1 MNDHLTADTFELD
14 LTGMSHGGSA
24 IGRHQGRAIFVPY
37 GVPGD
42 RVRVRIVQ
50 DKGRFALAE
59 LIQVIQPAASRI
71 EPRCQHFGVGR
82 CGGCQFQ
89 SIDYAKQLELKQQT
103 VADQLARLGGIAD
116 ALVHPTLPS
125 PQPWHYRSHVTFH
138 VTPRGQ
144 LGFVSTDGRTILPI
158 DQCHIMSEPLA
169 SEFQSLR
176 AHTFPPAARLRLQAG
191 SSGQPVLFDMG
202 STHDDVAEALP
213 SRPHHRPSPA
223 LPAAAPVHYTLHGRA
238 FRCSPGSFFQ
248 VNLPQAAALVQ
259 LALDRLALSPTQR
272 VLDLY
277 AGVGLF
283 TAFIAP
289 RVQHVDAVELFAP
302 AVADARHNLSD
313 YANITFHIGKIESIL
328 PRLTH
333 PIDSALVDPPRAG
346 MDAPALNALI
356 HLNPRQIVYV
366 SCDPATLARD
376 ARRLREAGYHLR
388 DVQPVDMFP
397 QTYHIE
403 SVAHFLRPQG

>member
-1 MNDHLTADTFELD
+1 
-14 LTGMSHGGSA
+14 
-24 IGRHQGRAIFVPY
+24 
-37 GVPGD
+37 
-42 RVRVRIVQ
+42 
-50 DKGRFALAE
+50 
-59 LIQVIQPAASRI
+59 
-71 EPRCQHFGVGR
+71 
-82 CGGCQFQ
+82 
-89 SIDYAKQLELKQQT
+89 
-103 VADQLARLGGIAD
+103 
-116 ALVHPTLPS
+116 
-125 PQPWHYRSHVTFH
+125 
-138 VTPRGQ
+138 
-144 LGFVSTDGRTILPI
+144 
-158 DQCHIMSEPLA
+158 
-169 SEFQSLR
+169 
-176 AHTFPPAARLRLQAG
+176 
-191 SSGQPVLFDMG
+191 
-202 STHDDVAEALP
+202 
-213 SRPHHRPSPA
+213 
-223 LPAAAPVHYTLHGRA
+223 
-238 FRCSPGSFFQ
+238 RCSPGSFFQ
-248 VNLPQAAALVQ
+248 VNLPQAAALVHV
-259 LALDRLALSPTQR
+259 AIDRLALTPTER

-302 AVADARHNLSD
+302 AVADARHNLYD
-313 YANITFHIGKIESIL
+313 YTNINFHIGKIESIL